1 VIQRLANAHDFIV
14 WLPKYAGRRT
24 RMNCPP
30 ASGNSRHLAWAFLAD
45 APVLIRAE
53 ATSSLDSHSPEADLH
68 FDGTSV
74 FAVRTL
80 DRISVF
86 DHGRGSARGGREIW
100 PERETAAQYPRVA
113 RRNETMGVTATL
125 SAFTAGIRLDALP
138 PEVVTRA
145 RFLVL
150 DLVGNIVRARHDAES
165 TASFLAATRSMGMAS
180 GNSGVFGDA
189 ARYTPAGAAFLNG
202 ALAHSLDFDDTH
214 AAGSLHPG
222 APVIPAALAAGE
234 MVGASGADV
243 LAAIIAGYEMT
254 CRVALAL
261 PAGEHYDRGYHP
273 TATCGA
279 FGAAAAAARV
289 FGLNADGVGSALG
302 TVLSQAAGSLQFL
315 ANGAWTKRFQVGW
328 AALNGLM
335 AATLVGEGFKGASE
349 ALEGRHGFMR
359 AYAPKPS
366 PERTVQDLGAVW
378 ELMNTAVKPYPSC
391 RYGHAGIDAAL
402 ALRAA
407 NDLKPSEITSVRLGL
422 PRSGMLL
429 IGAPAYKKANP
440 ENVVDGQF
448 SGPFVISAA
457 LTTGAMNWDSYE
469 LLNDPTV
476 RALLP
481 KVECAFDPE
490 IEAEFPTNM
499 SGKLTIEARGQ
510 RFEQKVVVPKGE
522 PGNFLTEAELRA
534 KFSGLTG
541 TVLGTDRAAALA
553 SAVLAI
559 DVTSSVSSLVRLAA
573 PLMSARLAGE

>member
-1 VIQRLANAHDFIV
+1 
-14 WLPKYAGRRT
+14 
-24 RMNCPP
+24 M
-30 ASGNSRHLAWAFLAD
+30 
-45 APVLIRAE
+45 PVTAILSEFA
-53 ATSSLDSHSPEADLH
+53 ADL
-68 FDGTSV
+68 
-74 FAVRTL
+74 
-80 DRISVF
+80 
-86 DHGRGSARGGREIW
+86 
-100 PERETAAQYPRVA
+100 
-113 RRNETMGVTATL
+113 
-125 SAFTAGIRLDALP
+125 RLDALP
-138 PEVVTRA
+138 PAVVNRA

-150 DLVGNIVRARHDAES
+150 DLVGNIVRARYDAES
-165 TASFLAATRSMGMAS
+165 TPSFLAATRAMGMAA

-189 ARYTPAGAAFLNG
+189 SRYTPAGAAFLNG

-234 MVGASGADV
+234 MAGASGADV
-243 LAAIIAGYEMT
+243 LAAIIAGYEVT

-289 FGLNADGVGSALG
+289 FNLGADGVASALG
-302 TVLSQAAGSLQFL
+302 TVLSQTAGSLQFL

-335 AATLVGEGFKGASE
+335 AATLVREGFKGASE
-349 ALEGRHGFMR
+349 ALEGKHGFMR
-359 AYAPKPS
+359 AYAPDPT
-366 PERTVQDLGAVW
+366 P

-407 NDLKPSEITSVRLGL
+407 NDIRPSEVTHVRLGL
-422 PRSGMLL
+422 PRAGMLL
-429 IGAPAYKKANP
+429 IGAPAEQKANP
-440 ENVVDGQF
+440 QNVVDGQF

-457 LTTGAMNWDSYE
+457 LATGAMGWDSYA

-476 RALLP
+476 RMLLP

-490 IEAEFPTNM
+490 IEAEFPSNM

-510 RFEQKVVVPKGE
+510 MFEQKVVVPKGE
-522 PGNFLTEAELRA
+522 PANFLSEDELRA
-534 KFSGLTG
+534 KFAGLTG
-541 TVLGTDRAAALA
+541 AVLGTDRTAVLA
-553 SAVLAI
+553 SALLAI
-559 DVTSSVSSLVRLAA
+559 DTTADVSGLMRLAA